1 MPGRACGISLALVT
15 VTEEGVMSRIGM
27 CQFTGVSLALLL
39 GAAAIAEAQIEK
51 GRPRVAVPP
60 VTVGQPASG
69 VGQVS
74 GAAATT
80 QVAMPAI
87 PLANFAQ
94 GQAMMA
100 QAAQN
105 AALLDINFTFLD
117 KTYKNDQYVN
127 VAGKK
132 VRTSCIRFKATSGFQ
147 FKVDVPQ
154 FTLTPQGLT
163 VVQNI
168 SKIKADGLSAKFQ
181 LGPCQYIGVGVG
193 VQLTDVKVTYTARPV
208 VTFSAEGAC
217 TVHWN
222 QDTDDITVSIGDL
235 NILGVQN
242 DIDKLAKD
250 AAREAI
256 NATLDGFY
264 GRVMRNELLK
274 VSVGTCGGI
283 MKK

>member
-1 MPGRACGISLALVT
+1 METPIAL
-15 VTEEGVMSRIGM
+15 
-27 CQFTGVSLALLL
+27 
-39 GAAAIAEAQIEK
+39 
-51 GRPRVAVPP
+51 P
-60 VTVGQPASG
+60 
-69 VGQVS
+69 
-74 GAAATT
+74 
-80 QVAMPAI
+80 I
-87 PLANFAQ
+87 PLAQYAQ

-105 AALLDINFTFLD
+105 AALLDIDFTFLD

-127 VAGKK
+127 VAGKR

-147 FKVDVPQ
+147 FKVDVPT
-154 FTLTPQGLT
+154 FTLRPAGLT
-163 VVQNI
+163 VTQNI

-181 LGPCQYIGVGVG
+181 LGPCAYVGVG
-193 VQLTDVKVTYTARPV
+193 VQLTDVKVVYQARPM
-208 VTFSAEGAC
+208 VTFSTEGAC
-217 TVHWN
+217 TLHWN

-274 VSVGTCGGI
+274 VSVGTCGGG
-283 MKK
+283 KK